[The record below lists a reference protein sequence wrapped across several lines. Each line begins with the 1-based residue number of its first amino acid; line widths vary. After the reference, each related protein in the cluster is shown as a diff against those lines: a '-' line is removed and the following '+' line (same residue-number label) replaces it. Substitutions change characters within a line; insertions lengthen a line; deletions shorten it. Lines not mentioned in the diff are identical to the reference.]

1 MQEVSRAWKEAQR
14 ELLVPE
20 SFVEIHLEL
29 GDPQAQL
36 AAELSDNGHELPAT
50 PGDVLLGTASPIK
63 YASLEP
69 FMWVLD
75 GSYYILGSDNEEEYQ
90 GFVPAEETEVL
101 VLADGQPMYSKS

>member
-36 AAELSDNGHELPAT
+36 AAELTDNGHELPAT
-50 PGDVLLGTASPIK
+50 PGDVLTGTASPIK

-69 FMWVLD
+69 FLWVLD
-75 GSYYILGSDNEEEYQ
+75 GSFYILGSDSEEEFE
-90 GFVPAEETEVL
+90 GFIPAGEREALE
-101 VLADGQPMYSKS
+101 LADGQALFCKS